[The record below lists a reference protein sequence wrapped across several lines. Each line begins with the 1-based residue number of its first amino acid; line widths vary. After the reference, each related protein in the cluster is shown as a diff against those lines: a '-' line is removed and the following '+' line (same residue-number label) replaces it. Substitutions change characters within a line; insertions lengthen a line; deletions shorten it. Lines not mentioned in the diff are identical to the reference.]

1 MLLIINQP
9 THWLLISPLK
19 TVKLEDLGRKYN
31 KDYISLQKVWR
42 SMQREYIISCLS
54 TMGAWGSLSVN
65 GYSSMR
71 ALPVDMSL
79 PPLTVLI
86 AGNEASCTS

>member
-1 MLLIINQP
+1 
-9 THWLLISPLK
+9 
-19 TVKLEDLGRKYN
+19 
-31 KDYISLQKVWR
+31 
-42 SMQREYIISCLS
+42 MQREYIISCLS